1 MATLDFSDAGAL
13 DVVTTAA
20 TSELANLAGL
30 ESADLTTELADV
42 KSAVTVIAGQIAA
55 VTDFEDLRNDADGVL
70 AAANY
75 LSTAGDLD
83 LLDATKFNNTKADA
97 VSNTAPSDID
107 ISDIVFSS
115 AVGNDGSFHQYYV
128 HLIRN

>member
-75 LSTAGDLD
+75 LSTAGNLD
-83 LLDATKFNNTKADA
+83 CWMPPNSTILKPMQSQIPL
-97 VSNTAPSDID
+97 
-107 ISDIVFSS
+107 
-115 AVGNDGSFHQYYV
+115 HQT
-128 HLIRN
+128 